1 MSNIIIISQAQ
12 KRNRQPHMTDHFI
25 DWPNNTLASAINQM
39 GPPRTEQETRA
50 QRTRTSMT
58 LKGKTFPDGSW
69 YNKMYFYG
77 PNLEFLGTLKVQ
89 REKVI
94 DSNPP
99 VYTDGGDKL
108 VFTHKDFKIPRIIFP
123 YTKEG
128 ANKMYNAFLQD
139 ATKLFFVDTFRK
151 IRTSPRDFRPHG
163 EEYDSDEA
171 RKKYQRQ
178 QLYRRKRQQQK
189 KAAAAA
195 AGASAPPPAV
205 PAPPAPPAVPAA
217 PAIPVPP
224 AVPAAVPSVPRLS
237 VQRKQT
243 KASVAA
249 PVPRPAAPP
258 ATPVISNST
267 PSYTSGK
274 IGTPR
279 RWF

>member
-1 MSNIIIISQAQ
+1 MSNTMSQAQ
-12 KRNRQPHMTDHFI
+12 KRKMQPHMTDHFI
-25 DWPNNTLASAINQM
+25 DWPNTLASAINQI
-39 GPPRTEQETRA
+39 GPPRTEQEKRA
-50 QRTRTSMT
+50 QRTRTSIT
-58 LKGKTFPDGSW
+58 LENKTFPDGSW

-89 REKVI
+89 REKVK

-99 VYTDGGDKL
+99 VYTPGGDKL

-128 ANKMYNAFLQD
+128 ADQMYNAFLQD

-195 AGASAPPPAV
+195 ATAGASAPPPAV

-217 PAIPVPP
+217 
-224 AVPAAVPSVPRLS
+224 AASVPRPAAAY

-243 KASVAA
+243 KAA
-249 PVPRPAAPP
+249 VPRP
-258 ATPVISNST
+258 
-267 PSYTSGK
+267 
-274 IGTPR
+274 
-279 RWF
+279 